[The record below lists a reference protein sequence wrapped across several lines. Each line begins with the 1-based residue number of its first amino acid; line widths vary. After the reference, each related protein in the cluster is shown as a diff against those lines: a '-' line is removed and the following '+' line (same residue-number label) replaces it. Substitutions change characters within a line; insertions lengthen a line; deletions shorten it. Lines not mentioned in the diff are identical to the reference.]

1 MVLVMFVLG
10 AADCCAQEA
19 CRQSKQQQK
28 HTVKGPNYGVSPMLV
43 NPVEVTQRG
52 EMWIKV
58 FQPNCISS
66 MEPFLLI
73 ALPKLRG
80 VQIVLNLTTFSSGID
95 M

>member
-1 MVLVMFVLG
+1 
-10 AADCCAQEA
+10 
-19 CRQSKQQQK
+19 
-28 HTVKGPNYGVSPMLV
+28 
-43 NPVEVTQRG
+43 
-52 EMWIKV
+52 
-58 FQPNCISS
+58 